1 MTLPKNKKCRKT
13 VFPPFDIFTILSNS
27 KTQIS
32 FLFPI
37 AFHIQNR
44 SRYGNKLNI
53 KLQTWLHTGA
63 GAMYSKTE
71 CPIVIHI
78 DLNGCFAP
86 LFKSHGTYLHRRAGI
101 RNFKSRC
108 FLPTGSAQ
116 CAMQIECM
124 NGSRF
129 LAVVADDLMI
139 IFHPHQILKH
149 SDGNF
154 RLPFINPVY
163 LIQKSFQQRNVDIP
177 FFIMQL

>member
-1 MTLPKNKKCRKT
+1 M
-13 VFPPFDIFTILSNS
+13 
-27 KTQIS
+27 
-32 FLFPI
+32 
-37 AFHIQNR
+37 
-44 SRYGNKLNI
+44 NI

-108 FLPTGSAQ
+108 FLPAGSAQ

-124 NGSRF
+124 NGSHF

-139 IFHPHQILKH
+139 IFHTHQIFKH

-154 RLPFINPVY
+154 RLPFISPVY
-163 LIQKSFQQRNVDIP
+163 LIQKSFQQRNISPSLSCSSDHFVPSSFSRFSIAKMGRMSSQYCLLQGIP
-177 FFIMQL
+177 YHSFPKSRT